1 MSSTYEAKCK
11 EFRKSILNNDS
22 ICITKGYTL
31 RLYPTKEQIQQIN
44 QELGNYRFIY
54 NYTIGYLFDRY
65 KEGKKI
71 DYSGFDLINKL
82 IPELKS
88 QYDWIEKSSAQAVQH
103 AVTEARE
110 AFWKWLKNLKSTNA
124 KRKASGKK
132 FKSSPKFKK
141 KHQDRQSYYISTQMY
156 KPHLDAGYLTI
167 SKLGKV
173 RFYYRGLPRLDRIE
187 KCCDS
192 RIIRKNGKYYFSIT
206 VILYKGL
213 CEGYKS
219 KPIGIDWGIHNLL
232 TITDGKNID
241 QINSFLKL
249 SKKDRRVVKNQ
260 ESEISQL
267 QDKITNLQLIIQRKV
282 DVNKKRKLADPYHTR
297 NIEKLWSKVRKYYD
311 RISNLKQ
318 DYLNKTVYSLVKAKP
333 RYIVIEDL
341 KVSDNLMKTPDA
353 TSKDKRLRKLTLQT
367 SPFMFR
373 QKLISKCQEFSVE
386 LKLVPSNYP
395 STQLCSQCGT
405 KVKIDLSNRKFK
417 CPHCGLKIDRDEN
430 AAKNILNCKDTK
442 CIVDMF
448 GMLIG

>member
-1 MSSTYEAKCK
+1 MSTYEAKCK
-11 EFRKSILNNDS
+11 EFRKSILSNDS
-22 ICITKGYTL
+22 ICITRKYNL
-31 RLYPTKEQIQQIN
+31 RLYPTEEQIQQIN

-54 NYTIGYLFDRY
+54 NYTIGYMFDRF
-65 KEGKKI
+65 KDGKKI

-88 QYDWIEKSSAQAVQH
+88 QYDWISRSHSQSAQR

-110 AFWKWLKNLKSTNA
+110 AFWKWLKKLKATNA

-132 FKSSPKFKK
+132 FKNSPRFKK
-141 KHQDRQSYYISTQMY
+141 KHQDRQSYYISNQMY
-156 KPHLDAGYLTI
+156 KPHLDAGYLRV

-173 RFYYRGLPRLDRIE
+173 RFYYRGLPTLSRIE
-187 KCCDS
+187 KYCDS

-206 VILYKGL
+206 VIVCKGL

-232 TITDGKNID
+232 TVTDGKNTD

-249 SKKDRRVVKNQ
+249 SKRGRKIVKNQ

-267 QDKITNLQLIIQRKV
+267 QDKIANLQLIIQHKV
-282 DVNKKRKLADPYHTR
+282 DVNKKRKLDDPYHTK

-318 DYLNKTVYSLVKAKP
+318 DYLNETVYNLARTKP

-341 KVSDNLMKTPDA
+341 KVSDNLMKTPES
-353 TSKDKRLRKLTLQT
+353 TSKDKRLRKLTLKT
-367 SPFMFR
+367 SPYLFR
-373 QKLISKCQEFSVE
+373 QKLISECQEFSVE
-386 LKLVPSNYP
+386 LRIVPAEYP

-405 KVKIDLSNRKFK
+405 KTEIKLSDRKFK
-417 CPHCGLKIDRDEN
+417 CPHCGLKMNRDEN
-430 AAKNILNCKDTK
+430 AALNILNCKDAK
-442 CIVDMF
+442 IIVNSF